1 MNRTI
6 KNEEKKPAEATGPKY
21 WRSLDEM
28 ADKPEFN
35 EWLHREF
42 PEGASEMEGV
52 NRRNFMKIMA
62 ASFAMAGMG
71 AAGCRRPEQ
80 VILPYS
86 KQPEGTIPG
95 VPVYYTTSFPGAKD
109 NIPLV
114 VETHQH
120 RPTHVEGNREY
131 APYGGSVNRFASA
144 SALNM
149 YDPDRM
155 TSSYEGNKRISAERV
170 KDILAG
176 MVAKFGP
183 TKGQGLAVLAEP
195 STSPTRL
202 RLKKA
207 ILAKYPRLTW
217 AEYSPTESN
226 NPEVA
231 ASRLFGRPARPLY
244 NLDQAKRI
252 LSVDSDFL
260 NGESGSVG
268 MARAFSK
275 GRKVD
280 DQADASKMSRLYVV
294 ESAFSVTGT
303 MGDHRLRLSTGNMT
317 AFLARLTA
325 EVLELTDGDPRL
337 AEFLRKR
344 AKDLPV
350 EDKWIKEC
358 AKDLVEHPH
367 QSVVTAGSHLSV
379 EAQQLGIFVNQL
391 IGGVDHT
398 VSYAKLPE
406 DTSSEITGLASAIET
421 GSVESLI
428 ILGGNPVYDA
438 PADLDWKRLQ
448 KSVSEVIRFG
458 YYFDETSLEAGVNIA
473 STHYMESWSDG
484 RTLDGTYVP
493 VQPMIMPLFGGFQEL
508 EVLARLA
515 GMNNSD
521 SYGLVLDTFKGS
533 IAKGGDKE
541 KAFQRLLANGFEP
554 DSAFETIRSASLNPT
569 EVRESLSSASLT
581 AVGTGSDNLEVRLIA
596 DNSVG
601 DGFYNNNGWLQEC
614 PDPITKLT
622 WDNAILISPALADH
636 LGFDTKEGDFL
647 IGGVSKKSANF
658 KRGREESR
666 IAELTVDGITVRGPI
681 HIQPG
686 LDDWTV
692 VLPLG
697 YGRTKV
703 GRVGTGTGYNA
714 YPLSHSGSG
723 MVRNGGKLVI
733 TEDGYRLANTQE
745 HWSMEGRAILREGNV
760 GTYLKDAKFVAATG
774 MESHSPPI
782 YGHDHSSP
790 QARSLT
796 TPRGG
801 SSYETPDFSAP
812 PPNVDAWKD
821 PEAREKFIPEQQWG
835 MTIDLNSCTGCN
847 ACVVACQS
855 ENNIPIV
862 GKDQIMRGREMH
874 WIRLDRYYSS
884 GDLEENRHSL
894 PSDPQASIMPVGCLH
909 CEMAPCE
916 QVCPVNAT
924 VHDNQGLNVMAYN
937 RCVGTRYCAN
947 NCPYK
952 VRRFNFFDYNKRNT
966 KEFYAGPIGTN
977 EYKLEGAAL
986 KSMQK
991 NPDVTVRMRGVME
1004 KCTYCVQRIE
1014 QAKIAQRV
1022 VAKDTNNI
1030 KVPDGVIRTACQSAC
1045 PTEAIVFGDISD
1057 EKSAVSK
1064 TKANDRDYALLGY
1077 LNTRPRTTYLAR
1089 LRNPNPKMPDYSK
1102 ALSRKEY
1109 KSVQAVSS
1117 HEGAAHG
1124 PDAHATGDTH
1134 HDDGGHGGH

>member
-176 MVAKFGP
+176 IVAKFGP

-379 EAQQLGIFVNQL
+379 EAQQLAIFVNQL

-438 PADLDWKRLQ
+438 PADLDWKKLQ

-581 AVGTGSDNLEVRLIA
+581 AVGTGSDNLEVRLVA

-697 YGRTKV
+697 YGRSKV

-733 TEDGYRLANTQE
+733 TDDGYRLANTQE

-812 PPNVDAWKD
+812 PPNVDVWKD

-1057 EKSAVSK
+1057 ENSAVSK

-1124 PDAHATGDTH
+1124 HDAHATGDTH